1 MRVLKKLLRGFG
13 VLLAIVVVAMVLI
26 ERRRSISYMGE
37 VVAPDEDYYTA
48 ELVASALESINASSN
63 VSPPYRR
70 DVHSKSHGCVRAEV
84 QVRPDLP
91 EAFRQGV
98 FQSRG
103 QTYRGWLRFSSG
115 NTDVQSD
122 TVRDARGFALKLT
135 GVPGPGLLDL
145 PAEAGTQ
152 DFIMINSPVFFIR
165 NVAEYAK
172 FARELADG
180 SRAGYF
186 FGGNSPNVFTWHLRD
201 MYLALRTL
209 KRPPVSLLHTQY
221 HSLTAYKFGPSMNV
235 KYSAKACTQQ
245 PVAEVDRRQPDFLR
259 EEMRAELQKG
269 PACFDVMVQP
279 QVQGKNMPIEDPT
292 VLWSERDSPFVPV
305 ARVTVPQQEFDTP
318 QQNAFCEQL
327 SFSPWHAVPELR
339 PLGGLN
345 RVRKAVYLEDARYRR
360 SATANGGS
368 TPYSP
373 AYEPRGWCMDL
384 SGQPCPDGSPSSDP

>member
-1 MRVLKKLLRGFG
+1 MRVLKRILLGLG
-13 VLLAIVVVAMVLI
+13 VLLAIVIVAMVLI
-26 ERRRSISYMGE
+26 ERRRSISFMGE

-48 ELVASALESINASSN
+48 ELVASAIESINASSN

-91 EAFRQGV
+91 RAFRQGV
-98 FQSRG
+98 FQPPG

-145 PAEAGTQ
+145 PTEAGTQ

-165 NVAEYAK
+165 NVADYAK

-180 SRAGYF
+180 SRVGYF
-186 FGGNSPNVFTWHLRD
+186 FGGNSPNLFSWRLRD

-209 KRPPVSLLHTQY
+209 KPPPSSLLHTQY
-221 HSLTAYKFGPSMNV
+221 HSLTAYKYGPSMNV

-245 PVAEVDRRQPDFLR
+245 PVASVDRRRPDFLR

-269 PACFDVMVQP
+269 PACFDLMVQP

-327 SFSPWHAVPELR
+327 SFSPWHAVPDLR

-368 TPYSP
+368 TPYS
-373 AYEPRGWCMDL
+373 AAHEPRGWCMDL